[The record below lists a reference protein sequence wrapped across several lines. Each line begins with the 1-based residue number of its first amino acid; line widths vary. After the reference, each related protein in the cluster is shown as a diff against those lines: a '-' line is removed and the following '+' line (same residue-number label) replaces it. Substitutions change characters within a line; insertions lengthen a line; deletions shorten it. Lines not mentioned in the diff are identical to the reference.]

1 MILVDTSVW
10 VSHLRNGNSK
20 FEQLLNDGDVLCH
33 PFIIGELA
41 CGNIKNRIE
50 ILSLLNA
57 LPKADLLD
65 NEELLLFIERNDL
78 MGKGLGLIDIHLL
91 ASTVLSEAA
100 LWTLDSK
107 LKHEAHILAG
117 HVLWIL
123 IDNNLS
129 KD

>member
-20 FEQLLNDGDVLCH
+20 LGQLLNDGDVLCH

-57 LPKADLLD
+57 LPKSDLLD

-91 ASTVLSEAA
+91 ASTVLSDAA
-100 LWTLDSK
+100 LCTLDTK
-107 LKHEAHILAG
+107 LKHEAHILG
-117 HVLWIL
+117 M
-123 IDNNLS
+123 S
-129 KD
+129 YE